1 MKFMLQRFRQSFL
14 LWYSG
19 YPNRSLFNDDSILA
33 ILTDVEAE
41 GSISWEPLAVHSCEH
56 WTLSVDV
63 IVDFN

>member
-1 MKFMLQRFRQSFL
+1 MDT
-14 LWYSG
+14 
-19 YPNRSLFNDDSILA
+19 PNRSLFNDDSILA